1 MWDITE
7 EEDEDGE
14 EKEVNNFF
22 FTLESA
28 YATFALRQMCLGA
41 PCEGAYVHIC
51 LWQMCW
57 TDAPNS
63 WPIFIFIKLEL
74 KISGNFVRII
84 EKRRH
89 KIEFKNR
96 N

>member
-51 LWQMCW
+51 L
-57 TDAPNS
+57 
-63 WPIFIFIKLEL
+63 
-74 KISGNFVRII
+74 
-84 EKRRH
+84 
-89 KIEFKNR
+89 
-96 N
+96 